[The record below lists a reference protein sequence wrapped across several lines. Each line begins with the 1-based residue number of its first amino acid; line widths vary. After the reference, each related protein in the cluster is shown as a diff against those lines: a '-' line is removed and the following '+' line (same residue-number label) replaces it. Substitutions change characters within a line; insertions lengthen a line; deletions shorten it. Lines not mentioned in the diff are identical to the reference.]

1 MSSVD
6 ISPVAPA
13 WVTTVFGNPGSNEL
27 PFLNDFLANFHHF
40 LGHRLFAASRRGL
53 PLAQGVRRWLGDL
66 TGHIAAAQGRYRAGL
81 GPCR

>member
-27 PFLNDFLANFHHF
+27 PFLNVFLANFHHF
-40 LGHRLFAASRRGL
+40 LGHR
-53 PLAQGVRRWLGDL
+53 
-66 TGHIAAAQGRYRAGL
+66 
-81 GPCR
+81 

>member
-40 LGHRLFAASRRGL
+40 LGHRLFAASRRVFRL
-53 PLAQGVRRWLGDL
+53 PKASGFGEAILPVTSLLRRAD
-66 TGHIAAAQGRYRAGL
+66 IMQA
-81 GPCR
+81 